1 MQDFRALK
9 VWEKAHE
16 LTLEVYRSTAR
27 FPSNELYGLTNQI
40 RRAAASIPSNI
51 AEGCGRSGGA
61 DFARFLQIAMGSAS
75 ELEYHL
81 LLAGDLEFLGTEAS
95 NRLMGDAIEIKRM
108 LTTLIRKVR
117 ATGKLRGKSSAS
129 QELTTDN

>member
-1 MQDFRALK
+1 MQDFRGLK

-61 DFARFLQIAMGSAS
+61 DLARFLQIAMGSAS

-117 ATGKLRGKSSAS
+117 TTGKLRRESSAS